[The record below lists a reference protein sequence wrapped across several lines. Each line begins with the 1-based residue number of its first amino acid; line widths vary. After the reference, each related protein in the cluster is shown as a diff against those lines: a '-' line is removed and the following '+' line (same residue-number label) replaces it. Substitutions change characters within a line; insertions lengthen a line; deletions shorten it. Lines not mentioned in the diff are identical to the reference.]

1 MASGILAKE
10 IIHEKPAR
18 PFRCLEPQYRRE
30 LVRVYL
36 TNVEG
41 ICRRFL
47 EEKRETLAKLQ
58 EDKEKWSDPQRKKN
72 TTPLD
77 IVVPCDGT
85 FVFRIRSISDDFEVG
100 PWSEESVPIR
110 VST

>member
-1 MASGILAKE
+1 LPRGFGPS
-10 IIHEKPAR
+10 
-18 PFRCLEPQYRRE
+18 
-30 LVRVYL
+30 V
-36 TNVEG
+36 
-41 ICRRFL
+41 FL
-47 EEKRETLAKLQ
+47 EMQMRVV
-58 EDKEKWSDPQRKKN
+58 DKEKWSDPQRKKN

-85 FVFRIRSISDDFEVG
+85 FVFRIRSISDEFEVG